1 MSENHRNKEIEPGKD
16 SLLDKPAQARRRLLK
31 KSAAIPVIM
40 TLHSGAALARTSNI
54 GTPIPDINAA
64 ATGGSSGDI
73 LCVHPDS
80 SNGGPLGDGRY
91 DLGTAPMVSGNYQDP
106 DNTENQAIECNTRGG
121 IIISAT
127 AYASLSGRGI
137 LPDSSTL

>member
-1 MSENHRNKEIEPGKD
+1 MFENHRDKKIEPEKN
-16 SLLDKPAQARRRLLK
+16 LLLNKTAQTRRQLLK

-40 TLHSGAALARTSNI
+40 TLHSGSALARSSNI
-54 GTPIPDINAA
+54 GTPITDINAA
-64 ATGGSSGDI
+64 ATGGQSGDI
-73 LCVHPDS
+73 LCVHPDNT
-80 SNGGPLGDGRY
+80 NGGPLGDGRY

>member
-1 MSENHRNKEIEPGKD
+1 MSENHSDKEIE
-16 SLLDKPAQARRRLLK
+16 SRNNLLLDKPAQARRRLLK
-31 KSAAIPVIM
+31 KTAAIPVIM

-54 GTPIPDINAA
+54 GTPITDTNAA
-64 ATGGSSGDI
+64 ATGGSTGDI

-91 DLGTAPMVSGNYQDP
+91 DLGTAPGVTGNYQDP
-106 DNTENQAIECNTRGG
+106 DNLENQAMECNTRGG

-127 AYASLSGRGI
+127 AYASLSGRGV
-137 LPDSSTL
+137 LPDSGTL

>member
-1 MSENHRNKEIEPGKD
+1 
-16 SLLDKPAQARRRLLK
+16 
-31 KSAAIPVIM
+31 
-40 TLHSGAALARTSNI
+40 
-54 GTPIPDINAA
+54 
-64 ATGGSSGDI
+64 
-73 LCVHPDS
+73 
-80 SNGGPLGDGRY
+80 
-91 DLGTAPMVSGNYQDP
+91 MVSGNYQDP

>member
-1 MSENHRNKEIEPGKD
+1 MSQDNKERKVESSKD
-16 SLLDKPAQARRRLLK
+16 LFLDKSAQTRRKLLK

-54 GTPIPDINAA
+54 GTPIPDINTA
-64 ATGGSSGDI
+64 ATGGSTGDI
-73 LCVHPDS
+73 LCVHPDN

-91 DLGTAPMVSGNYQDP
+91 DLGTAPGVTGNYQDP
-106 DNTENQAIECNTRGG
+106 DNLENQAMECNTRGG

-127 AYASLSGRGI
+127 AYASLSGRGV
-137 LPDSSTL
+137 LPDSGTL